1 MSTTRFV
8 TQIGDIY
15 FVKKLLAVL
24 YFSCRQSNVI
34 HKFLENQLDYFSRS
48 YLEKYEGH
56 CLVCFGKKQ
65 KKTGKRI
72 ETEFISL
79 RNNGELKSQKNKETK
94 IYSTQLHQNFFCA
107 FTLCITN
114 CKCIEQSFF
123 CFFLVIKRKEKSRQ
137 QSKSCC
143 SILYLE

>member
-15 FVKKLLAVL
+15 FVKKLFAVL

-65 KKTGKRI
+65 KKLGK
-72 ETEFISL
+72 
-79 RNNGELKSQKNKETK
+79 ELKLN
-94 IYSTQLHQNFFCA
+94 L
-107 FTLCITN
+107 
-114 CKCIEQSFF
+114 
-123 CFFLVIKRKEKSRQ
+123 LVSEIMES
-137 QSKSCC
+137 
-143 SILYLE
+143 

>member
-1 MSTTRFV
+1 LFWQET
-8 TQIGDIY
+8 
-15 FVKKLLAVL
+15 
-24 YFSCRQSNVI
+24 
-34 HKFLENQLDYFSRS
+34 
-48 YLEKYEGH
+48 
-56 CLVCFGKKQ
+56 

-123 CFFLVIKRKEKSRQ
+123 CVFFFGYKKEKKNLGSNQKVVVVFYTLSNKRQ
-137 QSKSCC
+137 KKT
-143 SILYLE
+143 